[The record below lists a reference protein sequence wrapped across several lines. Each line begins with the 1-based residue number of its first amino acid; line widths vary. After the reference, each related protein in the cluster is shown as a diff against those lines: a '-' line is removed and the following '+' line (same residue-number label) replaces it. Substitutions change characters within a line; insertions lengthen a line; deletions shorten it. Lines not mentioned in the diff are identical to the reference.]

1 MNSKTKSSSFL
12 EIYQTEIAP
21 QLQCLDIILKSMDEP
36 LNVIEAS
43 EALYITETEIKDIMR
58 HLDIRVIDR
67 KAFLKIMNVASSPIC
82 RLYQRERDIGS
93 PHVYTQ
99 EEISYIYDIP
109 IDTINQACE
118 VLGLIELTAYT
129 LPELFSRVN
138 MRPMGKLDTRY

>member
-1 MNSKTKSSSFL
+1 
-12 EIYQTEIAP
+12 
-21 QLQCLDIILKSMDEP
+21 MDEP

-43 EALYITETEIKDIMR
+43 EALYISETEIKDIMR
-58 HLDIRVIDR
+58 HLNISVIDR